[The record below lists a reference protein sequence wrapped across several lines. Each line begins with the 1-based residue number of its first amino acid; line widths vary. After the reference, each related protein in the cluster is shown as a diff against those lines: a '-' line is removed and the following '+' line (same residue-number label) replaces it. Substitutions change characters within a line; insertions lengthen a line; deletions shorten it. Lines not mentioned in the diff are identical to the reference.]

1 MENQSARRRESDG
14 TCRHPIRHRV
24 FPVKPECLGLR
35 WAGVDESNATGKG
48 SREAH
53 SYPASGPSGRPIAGV
68 ATRPQGSPFPA

>member
-14 TCRHPIRHRV
+14 TCRRPTRHRV

-48 SREAH
+48 SRETH
-53 SYPASGPSGRPIAGV
+53 SYPASRS
-68 ATRPQGSPFPA
+68 